1 MNTPGMNTRGRM
13 STGLTALRGDLPV
26 LVAFNPI
33 RVLLIGFLRLYRLVI
48 SPLYGQVCRFH
59 PTCSAYALG
68 AVERHGAL
76 LGSYLAARR
85 LIRCHP
91 WNAGGYDPV
100 PERHRRHHVADHA
113 LGATG
118 AAVLPAVLAH
128 AGESD
133 SSRSLTH
140 P

>member
-1 MNTPGMNTRGRM
+1 VHVIVRGRL
-13 STGLTALRGDLPV
+13 STGTAALRGDLPV
-26 LVAFNPI
+26 WVAFNPV
-33 RVLLIGFLRLYRLVI
+33 RLFLIGFLRLYRLLI

-100 PERHRRHHVADHA
+100 PERRHRHSVADDA
-113 LGATG
+113 RAASG
-118 AAVLPAVLAH
+118 AADLPAVLAH

>member
-1 MNTPGMNTRGRM
+1 MTARRM
-13 STGLTALRGDLPV
+13 VSSRLATLRGDLPV
-26 LVAFNPI
+26 LVAFNPV
-33 RVLLIGFLRLYRLVI
+33 RLVLIGFLRLYRLLI

-59 PTCSAYALG
+59 PPCSAYALG

-100 PERHRRHHVADHA
+100 PDRRRRHHDADDPTH
-113 LGATG
+113 GATG
-118 AAVLPAVLAH
+118 ASVLPAVLAH

>member
-1 MNTPGMNTRGRM
+1 M
-13 STGLTALRGDLPV
+13 SAGLVSLRADLPL

-33 RVLLIGFLRLYRLVI
+33 RLFLIGFLRLYRLFI

-68 AVERHGAL
+68 AVERHGVL

-100 PERHRRHHVADHA
+100 PERRRRHRNNVAEVAHCA
-113 LGATG
+113 SG
-118 AAVLPAVLAH
+118 AAVLPAVPAH

>member
-1 MNTPGMNTRGRM
+1 VTVAGRIRV
-13 STGLTALRGDLPV
+13 TLGTLRNDLPA
-26 LVAFNPI
+26 LFAFNPV
-33 RVLLIGFLRLYRLVI
+33 RLALIGFLRLYRLLI

-76 LGSYLAARR
+76 RGSYLAARR

-100 PERHRRHHVADHA
+100 PERGRRHHVADPMHGPA
-113 LGATG
+113 GV
-118 AAVLPAVLAH
+118 AVLPAVLAH

>member
-1 MNTPGMNTRGRM
+1 VSVRGW
-13 STGLTALRGDLPV
+13 TAKIVTALHGDLPV

-33 RVLLIGFLRLYRLVI
+33 RLFLIGFLRLYRLLI

-91 WNAGGYDPV
+91 WNPGGYDPV
-100 PERHRRHHVADHA
+100 PERRQRPHVADHA
-113 LGATG
+113 HGATG
-118 AAVLPAVLAH
+118 AAVVPAVLAH

-133 SSRSLTH
+133 SSRSLTN

>member
-1 MNTPGMNTRGRM
+1 MTPAARVATRV
-13 STGLTALRGDLPV
+13 ANLRGNLPV
-26 LVAFNPI
+26 LVGLNPV
-33 RVLLIGFLRLYRLVI
+33 RLTLIGLLRAYRLVI

-68 AVERHGAL
+68 AIERHGAL
-76 LGSYLAARR
+76 RGSYLAARR
-85 LIRCHP
+85 LSRCHP

-100 PERHRRHHVADHA
+100 PDRRRRDVDAAA
-113 LGATG
+113 LGRGGSG
-118 AAVLPAVLAH
+118 AADLPAVLAH

>member
-1 MNTPGMNTRGRM
+1 MSATGRM
-13 STGLTALRGDLPV
+13 SAGLAAVRADLPL

-33 RVLLIGFLRLYRLVI
+33 RLLLIGFLRLYRLLI

-100 PERHRRHHVADHA
+100 PERRRRHHHVVDHPD
-113 LGATG
+113 GATG
-118 AAVLPAVLAH
+118 AAVLPAVLAD
-128 AGESD
+128 AGESH

>member
-1 MNTPGMNTRGRM
+1 MTVRRRV
-13 STGLTALRGDLPV
+13 SAGLVALRSDLPV

-33 RVLLIGFLRLYRLVI
+33 RLVLIAFLRLYRLLI

-100 PERHRRHHVADHA
+100 PERGRRHADVADA
-113 LGATG
+113 GREATG
-118 AAVLPAVLAH
+118 GAVLPAVLAD
-128 AGESD
+128 AGETD

>member
-1 MNTPGMNTRGRM
+1 M
-13 STGLTALRGDLPV
+13 SAGLVSLRPDLPL

-33 RVLLIGFLRLYRLVI
+33 RLFLIGFLRLYRLFI

-100 PERHRRHHVADHA
+100 PERRRRHRNNVADVAH
-113 LGATG
+113 GASG
-118 AAVLPAVLAH
+118 AADLPAVLAH

>member
-1 MNTPGMNTRGRM
+1 M
-13 STGLTALRGDLPV
+13 TARRTVSSRLATLRGDLPV
-26 LVAFNPI
+26 LVAFNPV
-33 RVLLIGFLRLYRLVI
+33 RLVLIGFLRLYRLLI

-91 WNAGGYDPV
+91 WNAGGCDPV
-100 PERHRRHHVADHA
+100 PDRRRRHHDADDPTH
-113 LGATG
+113 GATG

-133 SSRSLTH
+133 ASRSLTH

>member
-1 MNTPGMNTRGRM
+1 MSTGGRM
-13 STGLTALRGDLPV
+13 STGLTALRGDLP
-26 LVAFNPI
+26 LFVAFNPI
-33 RVLLIGFLRLYRLVI
+33 RLVLIGFLRLYRLLI

-100 PERHRRHHVADHA
+100 PESRRRHHAADHVQ
-113 LGATG
+113 GATG
-118 AAVLPAVLAH
+118 AADLPAVLAH

>member
-1 MNTPGMNTRGRM
+1 VSTRGRL
-13 STGLTALRGDLPV
+13 STGLTALRADLPV

-33 RVLLIGFLRLYRLVI
+33 RLLLIGFLRLYRLLI

-76 LGSYLAARR
+76 PGSYLAARR

-100 PERHRRHHVADHA
+100 PERRRRHHVSEDAQ
-113 LGATG
+113 GATG

-128 AGESD
+128 AGETD

>member
-1 MNTPGMNTRGRM
+1 VAEVIGRTTR
-13 STGLTALRGDLPV
+13 ALRGDLPL
-26 LVAFNPI
+26 LVALNPI
-33 RVLLIGFLRLYRLVI
+33 RLFLIGFLRLYRLLI

-59 PTCSAYALG
+59 PTCSAYALS

-100 PERHRRHHVADHA
+100 PERRRRRHDAVEDAR
-113 LGATG
+113 GANG

>member
-1 MNTPGMNTRGRM
+1 MNARDRT
-13 STGLTALRGDLPV
+13 STGLAAVRGDLPA

-33 RVLLIGFLRLYRLVI
+33 RLFLIGVLRLYRLVI

-100 PERHRRHHVADHA
+100 PERRRRHHAADDAH
-113 LGATG
+113 GASG
-118 AAVLPAVLAH
+118 AAVLPAVLAP

>member
-1 MNTPGMNTRGRM
+1 MATVVK
-13 STGLTALRGDLPV
+13 GLRRDLPL
-26 LVAFNPI
+26 LVAFNPV
-33 RVLLIGFLRLYRLVI
+33 RLALIGFLRLYRLVI

-68 AVERHGAL
+68 AVEQHGAL
-76 LGSYLAARR
+76 RGSYLAARR

-100 PERHRRHHVADHA
+100 PERRRGHADVADVD
-113 LGATG
+113 LGESG

>member
-1 MNTPGMNTRGRM
+1 VTAGRRL
-13 STGLTALRGDLPV
+13 SSRVVALRAGLPF
-26 LVAFNPI
+26 LVAFNPV
-33 RVLLIGFLRLYRLVI
+33 RLVLLGVLRLYRLLI

-68 AVERHGAL
+68 AIERHGAL

-100 PERHRRHHVADHA
+100 PERRRRHDEATGSLHGVADV
-113 LGATG
+113 
-118 AAVLPAVLAH
+118 AVLPAVLAH

>member
-1 MNTPGMNTRGRM
+1 M
-13 STGLTALRGDLPV
+13 SDGLAAVRGDLPV
-26 LVAFNPI
+26 LVALNPV
-33 RVLLIGFLRLYRLVI
+33 RLVLIAFLRLYRLVI

-76 LGSYLAARR
+76 IGSYLAARR

-91 WNAGGYDPV
+91 WNPGGYDPV
-100 PERHRRHHVADHA
+100 PERHRRHRTADDA
-113 LGATG
+113 SVGSG

-128 AGESD
+128 AGESE

-140 P
+140 S

>member
-1 MNTPGMNTRGRM
+1 M
-13 STGLTALRGDLPV
+13 SAGLAAVRADLPL

-33 RVLLIGFLRLYRLVI
+33 RLLLIGFLRLYRLLI

-100 PERHRRHHVADHA
+100 PERRRRHRKNVAH
-113 LGATG
+113 GATS
-118 AAVLPAVLAH
+118 AAVLPAVLAD
-128 AGESD
+128 AGESH

>member
-1 MNTPGMNTRGRM
+1 M
-13 STGLTALRGDLPV
+13 SAGLTAIRGDLPV
-26 LVAFNPI
+26 LVAVNPV
-33 RVLLIGFLRLYRLVI
+33 RLLLIGFLRLYRLLI

-100 PERHRRHHVADHA
+100 PERRRRHRVFDHA
-113 LGATG
+113 YGATG
-118 AAVLPAVLAH
+118 AADLPTVLAH

-133 SSRSLTH
+133 SSRSLTQ